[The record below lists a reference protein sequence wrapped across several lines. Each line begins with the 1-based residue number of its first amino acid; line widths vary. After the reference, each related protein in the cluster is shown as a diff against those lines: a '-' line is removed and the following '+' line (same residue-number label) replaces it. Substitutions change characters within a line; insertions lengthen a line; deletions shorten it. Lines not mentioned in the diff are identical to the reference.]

1 MKGRGTPE
9 TNSLLGL
16 ESFRPRLAVVLIIL
30 TVTVAVF
37 AVRIFRDTGSSR
49 VDLLIRAG
57 LRIYKSP
64 GAGGGAVLDPA
75 DAEKA
80 VAEWAGA
87 RLTFPRQGNRA
98 VIASVLREK
107 VGRRRAAAVRFR
119 EAENPYLLLVVR
131 IRGGGAAAG
140 AEGLFSGTGFLSGET
155 EGKSFVYWERDGVA
169 YLLVTSADLT
179 TAIDLVRRYFT

>member
-57 LRIYKSP
+57 LRIYKIH
-64 GAGGGAVLDPA
+64 GADGGAVLDPA

-131 IRGGGAAAG
+131 IRGRGAAAG
-140 AEGLFSGTGFLSGET
+140 GEGLFSGTGFLSGET

>member
-9 TNSLLGL
+9 ANSLLGL

-131 IRGGGAAAG
+131 IRGRGAAAG